1 MRRAMMLT
9 AALLIGAPGIALADR
24 GAPSQPGPAT
34 TDVYTFSTSQGRLG
48 LVVIG
53 LTDDLKQ
60 LYGSGKGGVLVGK
73 VEPGSP
79 ADKAGVKLGDVLADV
94 DGKAIDDAGDVLSL
108 LSGKHKGDAVA
119 LTVMR
124 NHMPLMLTA
133 RMQAD
138 AAPAMRNVM
147 PRDMQG
153 LNGMMRD
160 PFQGMSFGPGFDD
173 EAMKKLDQRLGEIE
187 QRLDRIEHQ
196 QQNTH

>member
-1 MRRAMMLT
+1 MRRAMLLT

-34 TDVYTFSTSQGRLG
+34 TDVYQFSTSQGRLG

-79 ADKAGVKLGDVLADV
+79 ADKAGLKVGDVLADV
-94 DGKAIDDAGDVLSL
+94 DGKAVDDAGDVLQL
-108 LSGKHKGDAVA
+108 LSGKKKGDSVA

-138 AAPAMRNVM
+138 AAPAMRNMM
-147 PRDMQG
+147 PRDLQG
-153 LNGMMRD
+153 MRGMMGD
-160 PFQGMSFGPGFDD
+160 PFQGFSFSPGVDD
-173 EAMKKLDQRLGEIE
+173 QAMQKLDQRLSEIE
-187 QRLDRIEHQ
+187 HRLDRIEHQ
-196 QQNTH
+196 QNTH